1 MHNPKLYLSQ
11 SHKITLY
18 PNCIK
23 GLTEV
28 DQDTAGNTTVLFF
41 KNLPSNKTCA
51 ISKLAEDPEFTK
63 TEFLVPRN
71 LENLFS
77 KIFVYTD

>member
-1 MHNPKLYLSQ
+1 MCTIQLYLSQ

-28 DQDTAGNTTVLFF
+28 DQDTAGNTTVLFLKTF
-41 KNLPSNKTCA
+41 LP
-51 ISKLAEDPEFTK
+51 TK
-63 TEFLVPRN
+63 LVPLAN
-71 LENLFS
+71 LQ
-77 KIFVYTD
+77 KIRIYKN